1 MSFAPPLAISTFAI
15 VLIAVAAVIAVLIL
29 LGFLGARA
37 RDRRRAGTWEEAVR
51 SADAALAQAAA
62 SDRGWHREAMESAA
76 REALEEARPGWSYGD
91 LHLVLVDDRPG
102 IEEDRAHFVAI
113 DDDGQQA
120 RVVLC
125 REGDRWSAE
134 RVD

>member
-1 MSFAPPLAISTFAI
+1 MSFAPLAISTLAI
-15 VLIAVAAVIAVLIL
+15 VLIAVGAVIALLLVL
-29 LGFLGARA
+29 GRLGARA
-37 RDRRRAGTWEEAVR
+37 RDRHRAGSWEEAVR

-76 REALEEARPGWSYGD
+76 RAALDEARPGWPYGN

-102 IEEDRAHFVAI
+102 IDEDRAHFVAI
-113 DDDGQQA
+113 DDDGQEA
-120 RVVLC
+120 RVVLS

>member
-1 MSFAPPLAISTFAI
+1 MTIAPLAISTFAI
-15 VLIAVAAVIAVLIL
+15 VLIAVAAVLAILLL

-37 RDRRRAGTWEEAVR
+37 RDRHQAGSWEETVR

-76 REALEEARPGWSYGD
+76 RAALEAQRPGWPYGA

-102 IEEDRAHFVAI
+102 IDEDRAHFVAMG
-113 DDDGQQA
+113 DGGDEA
-120 RVVLC
+120 RVVLS

>member
-1 MSFAPPLAISTFAI
+1 MSTFAI
-15 VLIAVAAVIAVLIL
+15 VLIVVAVVIAVFIL

-37 RDRRRAGTWEEAVR
+37 RDRRQAPTWAEHVAE
-51 SADAALAQAAA
+51 ADAQLEQARA
-62 SDRGWHREAMESAA
+62 SDRGWDRAVMEEAA
-76 REALEEARPGWSYGD
+76 RSALSSSRPGWDFSD

-102 IEEDRAHFVAI
+102 TEEDRAHFMAVG
-113 DDDGQQA
+113 DGGEEA
-120 RVVLC
+120 RVVVA

>member
-1 MSFAPPLAISTFAI
+1 MTVAPLAISTLAI
-15 VLIAVAAVIAVLIL
+15 VLIAVAAVIALFLV
-29 LGFLGARA
+29 LGFVATRA
-37 RDRRRAGTWEEAVR
+37 RDRRQAGSWEEAVR

-62 SDRGWHREAMESAA
+62 SDRGWHREAMEAAA
-76 REALEEARPGWSYGD
+76 RTALEAHRPGWRYGD

-102 IEEDRAHFVAI
+102 IQEDRAQFVAVG
-113 DDDGQQA
+113 DGGDEA
-120 RVVLC
+120 TVVLS

>member
-1 MSFAPPLAISTFAI
+1 MSFVPLAISTFAI
-15 VLIAVAAVIAVLIL
+15 VLIAVAAVIAVLL
-29 LGFLGARA
+29 ALGFLGARA
-37 RDRRRAGTWEEAVR
+37 RDRRQAGSWEEAVR

-62 SDRGWHREAMESAA
+62 SDRGWERSTMEQVARSA
-76 REALEEARPGWSYGD
+76 LQEARPGWPYD
-91 LHLVLVDDRPG
+91 NLHLVLVDDRPG
-102 IEEDRAHFVAI
+102 IDEDRAHFVAI
-113 DDDGQQA
+113 DEDGQEV

>member
-1 MSFAPPLAISTFAI
+1 MSFVPLAISTLAI
-15 VLIAVAAVIAVLIL
+15 VLIAGAALIAIL
-29 LGFLGARA
+29 LVLGLLGARA
-37 RDRRRAGTWEEAVR
+37 RARRQAGSWEEAVR

-76 REALEEARPGWSYGD
+76 RTALEEARPGWPYGN

-102 IEEDRAHFVAI
+102 IDEDRAHFVAI
-113 DDDGQQA
+113 DDEGQEA

-125 REGDRWSAE
+125 REGGRWSAE

>member
-1 MSFAPPLAISTFAI
+1 MSFVPLAISTLAI
-15 VLIAVAAVIAVLIL
+15 VLIVIGALIAIFLVLGL
-29 LGFLGARA
+29 LGTRA
-37 RDRRRAGTWEEAVR
+37 RDRRQAGSWEEAVR

-62 SDRGWHREAMESAA
+62 SDRGWERSTMEQAA
-76 REALEEARPGWSYGD
+76 RTALESARPGWPYGD

-102 IEEDRAHFVAI
+102 IEEDRAHFVAV
-113 DDDGQQA
+113 DEDGQEA

-125 REGDRWSAE
+125 REGGRWSAE